1 MKRRADLRK
10 VALRI
15 ARAIGPEDCLLI
27 GAMAVAAHG
36 YPRATRDVDLVT
48 RIPLAEARRR
58 LREAGIS
65 ATLRRGEALE
75 GDFPCVIG
83 VLDGISFDVI
93 PQLVPVDWDSAL
105 AVPIAGSRT
114 LRVVDLGSLL
124 ALKFRAAGGQDLMD
138 VAMLLHEHPEHLE
151 RARELAVA
159 YRVADKLESWL
170 NDRRLRAR
178 GGGHV
183 RRRRGRARR

>member
-15 ARAIGPEDCLLI
+15 ARAIGPEDCLLA

-58 LREAGIS
+58 LRAAGIA
-65 ATLRRGEALE
+65 ATLRRGDAPA
-75 GDFPCVIG
+75 GDFPCVTG
-83 VLDGISFDVI
+83 VLDGISFDVL
-93 PQLVPVDWDSAL
+93 PELVPLDWDGAL
-105 AVPIAGSRT
+105 EVPIAGSRT
-114 LRVVDLGSLL
+114 LRLVDLSGLL
-124 ALKFRAAGGQDLMD
+124 ALKLRAAGAQDLMD
-138 VAMLLHEHPEHLE
+138 VAMLLHEHPEHRE

-159 YRVADKLESWL
+159 YRVAGKLESWL
-170 NDRRLRAR
+170 NDRRLTAR

-183 RRRRGRARR
+183 RSRRGRARR